1 MSQNARKFDRF
12 NRSELAFAESQIL
25 EIQKELDAHKQE
37 CYGHMKVIQEMRFG
51 KMQASQIQQGSD
63 LQKCAKQCGLGCM
76 SFYTHATCNL
86 EPIFQHLSA
95 THSTSDMQFQ
105 VESSMRTIKSSST
118 QQILDLQLELVK
130 TKRALAKSE
139 AEGCKVAE
147 EKKEL
152 VLEHDR
158 ARAEFG
164 IILANCETSKKVGH
178 HPTRIVVPLEL
189 ALNSLS

>member
-1 MSQNARKFDRF
+1 MDELLESLVREVVLRG
-12 NRSELAFAESQIL
+12 SELAFAESQIL

-51 KMQASQIQQGSD
+51 KMQ
-63 LQKCAKQCGLGCM
+63 
-76 SFYTHATCNL
+76 
-86 EPIFQHLSA
+86 
-95 THSTSDMQFQ
+95 
-105 VESSMRTIKSSST
+105 VESSMRTIKSSCT

-164 IILANCETSKKVGH
+164 IILANCETSKKSKKKAKTEL
-178 HPTRIVVPLEL
+178 PELEAASSATA
-189 ALNSLS
+189 ALLSVANQVA